1 MLSVSPCSPKYGH
14 TPSTLTSIEQLGE
27 KKKRRKERKKKKE
40 SLCGYVVPGEL
51 GVSAHCSA
59 TSSMTLLVF
68 TAYLLHE
75 LPYVKSKT
83 SLPFGENSSS

>member
-1 MLSVSPCSPKYGH
+1 MLSVSPCSPRYGH

-27 KKKRRKERKKKKE
+27 KKEKKRKKEKKE

-75 LPYVKSKT
+75 LPYVKSKI

>member
-14 TPSTLTSIEQLGE
+14 TPSTLTSIEQLGGKKE
-27 KKKRRKERKKKKE
+27 KKRKKEKKE

-75 LPYVKSKT
+75 LPYVKSKI

>member
-27 KKKRRKERKKKKE
+27 KKEKKRKKEKKE

>member
-1 MLSVSPCSPKYGH
+1 MSPCSPKYRH

-27 KKKRRKERKKKKE
+27 KKREEKKERKKKKE

-51 GVSAHCSA
+51 GVSVHCSA
-59 TSSMTLLVF
+59 TSSMNLLVF

-75 LPYVKSKT
+75 LPYVKSKI

>member
-14 TPSTLTSIEQLGE
+14 TPSTLTSIEQLGGKKE
-27 KKKRRKERKKKKE
+27 KKRKKEKKE

-75 LPYVKSKT
+75 LPHVKSKI

>member
-14 TPSTLTSIEQLGE
+14 TPSTLTSIEQLGGKKE
-27 KKKRRKERKKKKE
+27 KKRKKEKKE

-68 TAYLLHE
+68 TAYLLHV
-75 LPYVKSKT
+75 LPHVKSKT